1 VLRHQGY
8 VLDEQFSR
16 DGRSLVTA
24 SQDGAAYVWDVATG
38 RRELLLVGATGK
50 INAAA
55 FSPDGNRIAT
65 ASDDLLARIYYGADG
80 RLLAPLAGHDKTVTS
95 VEFDPSGHTIVTGSS
110 DGTARLWEALP
121 LGTLVPIDRRSSP
134 VDAFWAGEHAVS
146 VAGRRAR
153 ILTTSGRLAK
163 QLTMP
168 APITATAV
176 AGSNIALTDRSGHLL
191 IYRHG
196 SPDLTRG
203 VNATALAFL
212 RDGRLLLGRGDT
224 VGYADGHP
232 VLERVGGRVLG
243 LSTGGGRFLVRLP
256 SSVRVYT
263 DGGSLVSTIHTT
275 AQHAVLSPGGLGV
288 ATTKGTV
295 AQLWDASTGRLL
307 HTLKGHTQ
315 LINDAEYSPNGRELV
330 TVSSDHSGRIW
341 DTRTGHVRHV
351 LLGHFFA
358 VNTGSFSPD
367 GRWIVTT
374 SQFTAGLW
382 NARTGQFLFYL
393 GRDTKPLT
401 GASFSPSRNWILTS
415 SEDGTARIYHCV
427 ICQSLPGLEAA
438 AEARLRALR

>member
-1 VLRHQGY
+1 LRHQGY
-8 VLDEQFSR
+8 VQDEQFSR

-38 RRELLLVGATGK
+38 RRELLLVGATGA

-65 ASDDLLARIYYGADG
+65 ASDDLLARIYYAADG
-80 RLLAPLAGHDKTVTS
+80 RLLAPLAGHGKAVTS
-95 VEFDPSGHTIVTGSS
+95 VEFDPSGRTIVTGSS

-146 VAGRRAR
+146 IAGRRAR
-153 ILTTSGRLAK
+153 ILTMAGRLVK

-168 APITATAV
+168 SPIVATAV
-176 AGSNIALTDRSGHLL
+176 SGSSIFLADRAGNVLSDRRGLVKLTPGIGATSLAPGPDGSVL
-191 IYRHG
+191 I
-196 SPDLTRG
+196 
-203 VNATALAFL
+203 
-212 RDGRLLLGRGDT
+212 GRGDT
-224 VGYADGHP
+224 VVWSSAHP
-232 VLERVGGRVLG
+232 VLVRAGGRVLG
-243 LSTGGGRFLVRLP
+243 LSSGGGRFLVRLP

-263 DGGSLVSTIHTT
+263 DSGSLVSTIHTT

-288 ATTKGTV
+288 ATTKGTI
-295 AQLWDASTGRLL
+295 AQLWDASSGRLL

-341 DTRTGHVRHV
+341 DTRTGHVLHV

-415 SEDGTARIYHCV
+415 SEDGTARVYDCV
-427 ICQSLPGLEAA
+427 ICQPLSGLEAA
-438 AEARLRALR
+438 AKARLRALR